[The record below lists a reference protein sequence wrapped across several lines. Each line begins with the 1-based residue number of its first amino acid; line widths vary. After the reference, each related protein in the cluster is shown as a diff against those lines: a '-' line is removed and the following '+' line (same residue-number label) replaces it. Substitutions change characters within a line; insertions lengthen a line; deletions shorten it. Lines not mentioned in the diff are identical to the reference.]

1 MEKMRRV
8 YAAYRGDRYI
18 GEGTLRKIAEMTG
31 LKVETVR
38 WYTTP
43 AGKRRMGRHKEH
55 KRYPRLTLVD
65 LEDE

>member
-1 MEKMRRV
+1 MGKTRRI
-8 YAAYRGDRYI
+8 YAAYRGDKYI
-18 GEGTLRKIAEMTG
+18 GEGTLREIAAMTG
-31 LKVETVR
+31 LKVETVI

-65 LEDE
+65 LGDK